1 MSGQRVGPWAEMDNN
16 ASGPRQPLLR
26 KEEPQPSHFGACLCE
41 GGSPGPQE
49 ELQICKDQSPGAK
62 TWSLEQ
68 PRGSCSSFLRALVWI
83 VELETLL
90 VCAGRRLLC
99 VPYFNPKR
107 ASSKSRTRKTLSS
120 VAPIVLC
127 GVNLLL
133 LSKPFEVLM

>member
-68 PRGSCSSFLRALVWI
+68 PQ
-83 VELETLL
+83 
-90 VCAGRRLLC
+90 RLLQ
-99 VPYFNPKR
+99 FFS
-107 ASSKSRTRKTLSS
+107 ASACLDGGVGNAARLCRTAFALCSLFQPQKS
-120 VAPIVLC
+120 IVK
-127 GVNLLL
+127 V
-133 LSKPFEVLM
+133 